1 MTPEFYKEYLSCR
14 SRKSILLYVMNPNK
28 FRACQYLIKYHEA
41 RNDKIVVFSDNV
53 FALKEYAVRMGK
65 PYIYGPTTQGERIQ
79 ILQNFIHNPKVSTGR
94 NFVLLDSR
102 YCSE

>member
-1 MTPEFYKEYLSCR
+1 MTPEFYREYLACR

-28 FRACQYLIKYHEA
+28 FRACQYLVKFHEA

-53 FALKEYAVRMGK
+53 FALKEYAIRMGK

-79 ILQNFIHNPKVSTGR
+79 ILQNFIHNPKVGQTCT
-94 NFVLLDSR
+94 LIHL
-102 YCSE
+102 